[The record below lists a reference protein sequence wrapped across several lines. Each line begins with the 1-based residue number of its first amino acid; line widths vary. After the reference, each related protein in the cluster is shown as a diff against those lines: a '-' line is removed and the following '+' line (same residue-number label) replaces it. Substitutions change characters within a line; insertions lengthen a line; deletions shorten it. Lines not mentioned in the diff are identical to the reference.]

1 MTKMPILPPTRQDL
15 MIFQGLQ
22 RALVEQK
29 AFIKINFK
37 RLNRFKSPFFNPW
50 ENVLPLLVGLLFS
63 LTLMV
68 SDNLIVGTVML
79 MLVCLANAVLLPFFL
94 EPFMKNRVVK
104 RIVPRIEKFLIAWQ
118 YGGISIVLAADPR
131 YFCQAPVGD
140 WRSFVETYFSDLI
153 PQDTAEKKDDADNGK

>member
-1 MTKMPILPPTRQDL
+1 MTKMPISPPTRQDL

-50 ENVLPLLVGLLFS
+50 ENVLPLLIGLFFS
-63 LTLMV
+63 LALMI
-68 SDNLIVGTVML
+68 SDNLVVGTVML

-94 EPFMKNRVVK
+94 EPFMKNRVIK
-104 RIVPRIEKFLIAWQ
+104 RVVPRIEKFLIAWR

-140 WRSFVETYFSDLI
+140 WRSFVENYFPDLI
-153 PQDTAEKKDDADNGK
+153 PQDTAEKKDDADNGQ

>member
-1 MTKMPILPPTRQDL
+1 MTKMPISPPTRQDL

-50 ENVLPLLVGLLFS
+50 ENVLPLLIGLLFS
-63 LTLMV
+63 LALMI
-68 SDNLIVGTVML
+68 SDNLVVGTVML
-79 MLVCLANAVLLPFFL
+79 
-94 EPFMKNRVVK
+94 FMKNRVIK
-104 RIVPRIEKFLIAWQ
+104 RVVPRIEKFLIAWR

-140 WRSFVETYFSDLI
+140 WRSFVENYFPDLI
-153 PQDTAEKKDDADNGK
+153 PQDTAEKKDDADNGQ